1 MAAKFVVKKGTTGK
15 WRFNL
20 LSTNGKT
27 IATSEA
33 YETKRAMLAGIE
45 AVRKNAAN
53 ATVVDP
59 SADGG
64 TATTARKATA
74 RKTTARKATARKA
87 TARKTTARK
96 TTARKTTARKTT
108 ARKTTG
114 ARTSPARRTTAR
126 KTTARSSTT
135 TR

>member
-20 LSTNGKT
+20 LSTNGRT

-33 YETKRAMLAGIE
+33 YDTKRAMLAGIE

-53 ATVVDP
+53 ATLVDP
-59 SADGG
+59 SADG
-64 TATTARKATA
+64 ATTTPARKATA
-74 RKTTARKATARKA
+74 RT
-87 TARKTTARK
+87 TTARK

-108 ARKTTG
+108 ARKTA
-114 ARTSPARRTTAR
+114 ARTSPTRRTTAR
-126 KTTARSSTT
+126 KTTARSTTT

>member
-20 LSTNGKT
+20 LSTNGRT

-33 YETKRAMLAGIE
+33 YDTKRAMLAGIE

-53 ATVVDP
+53 ATLVDP
-59 SADGG
+59 SADG
-64 TATTARKATA
+64 ATTTPARKATA
-74 RKTTARKATARKA
+74 RTTTARKS

-108 ARKTTG
+108 ARKTA
-114 ARTSPARRTTAR
+114 ARTSPTRRTTAR
-126 KTTARSSTT
+126 KTTARSTTT